1 MHPLLVGLTLAFAVL
16 WAGCQA
22 QQATVP
28 FVGCPADGQMGPIE
42 APKGQPRV
50 VSLGDVPA
58 GAIAYYKGEQAPG
71 VFAPA
76 GWHCRV
82 WYGSSGSGVLVT
94 PTPIDTTHFMP
105 PKLVGPG
112 VEMGLS
118 FAGTSGKFSVASYAS
133 RLFPR
138 VLARF
143 VEGVKNEHLVPDSE
157 FEPRQYARDSVANL
171 DSVTAEFTT
180 PPGVSGLGTAG
191 LLAPSQD
198 PIHGLAVIAPD
209 PTEQEMAILRVRL
222 GADMRKV
229 EAAVLR
235 LNRQCMQ
242 KTDGSCRPILHGEVL
257 NALGPG

>member
-94 PTPIDTTHFMP
+94 PTPIDTTHFLP
-105 PKLVGPG
+105 PKLVGPA
-112 VEMGLS
+112 VELGLRS
-118 FAGTSGKFSVASYAS
+118 AGTSGRFSVASYAS

-143 VEGVKNEHLVPDSE
+143 IEGVKNEHLEPDSE
-157 FEPRQYARDSVANL
+157 FGPRRYARDSVRSV
-171 DSVTAEFTT
+171 DSLVAEFTT
-180 PPGVSGLGTAG
+180 PSGVSGLGTAG
-191 LLAPSQD
+191 LLGPSGD
-198 PIHGLAVIAPD
+198 PIHGVAVIAPD
-209 PTEQEMAILRVRL
+209 PTEPGMSLLGVSLGGNLRQ
-222 GADMRKV
+222 V

-235 LNRQCMQ
+235 LYR
-242 KTDGSCRPILHGEVL
+242 G
-257 NALGPG
+257 